1 MGPLSRWVCCAQMTA
16 AETDERL
23 ELRLMTRDDAPGVVA
38 LARACY
44 GNTHPHE
51 RLYHPELLIED
62 QDAGVQVN
70 EVAVNPDGEVI
81 SHVAAIFRGPAVVE
95 GCEAMTAERYR
106 GHEVCERL
114 EAQLAARV
122 KGLGV
127 KWIMS
132 EPSLLHTV
140 SQEVVVRG
148 GGAITGFRLK
158 CIRPVTAAGFIEEIE
173 DGGRQSLATAFDPL
187 GQLQSRDVWAAS
199 DYAELVALALGQ
211 ADWPRTLRTEAPA
224 DLQLPPQTRLRSS
237 FDEPQA
243 NMRIEVEVIGEDI
256 TEAVRAERDAA
267 QAAGALSIEL
277 RIPTSDPAAV
287 AVALLDEGFSYAAFL
302 PELREHSDVLLLQW
316 LADPQIDTD
325 VWQLLNP
332 QIETLAHA
340 IVAQAKLAAERKVS

>member
-1 MGPLSRWVCCAQMTA
+1 
-16 AETDERL
+16 
-23 ELRLMTRDDAPGVVA
+23 
-38 LARACY
+38 
-44 GNTHPHE
+44 
-51 RLYHPELLIED
+51 
-62 QDAGVQVN
+62 
-70 EVAVNPDGEVI
+70 VAVTPDGEVI
-81 SHVAAIFRGPAVVE
+81 SHVAAIFRGPTVVE

-114 EAQLAARV
+114 EVQLAARV

-140 SQEVVVRG
+140 SQEMVIRG

-187 GQLQSRDVWAAS
+187 GQLQSQDVWVAS
-199 DYAELVALALGQ
+199 DYAELVSLALDQ
-211 ADWPRTLRTEAPA
+211 TNWPRTLRTEAPA
-224 DLQLPPQTRLRSS
+224 GIDLPPKTTLSSS

-256 TEAVRAERDAA
+256 IEAVRAERDAA

-277 RIPTSDPAAV
+277 RIPTSDPASAS
-287 AVALLDEGFSYAAFL
+287 VALLDHGFSYAAFL
-302 PELREHSDVLLLQW
+302 PEMRGDSDVLMLQW
-316 LADPQIDTD
+316 LKDPQIDTD

-340 IVAQAKLAAERKVS
+340 IVAQAKLAAARQRS

>member
-1 MGPLSRWVCCAQMTA
+1 
-16 AETDERL
+16 
-23 ELRLMTRDDAPGVVA
+23 
-38 LARACY
+38 
-44 GNTHPHE
+44 
-51 RLYHPELLIED
+51 
-62 QDAGVQVN
+62 
-70 EVAVNPDGEVI
+70 
-81 SHVAAIFRGPAVVE
+81 
-95 GCEAMTAERYR
+95 MTAERYR

-224 DLQLPPQTRLRSS
+224 DLQLPPQTRLSSS

-302 PELREHSDVLLLQW
+302 PELREQSDVLLLQW